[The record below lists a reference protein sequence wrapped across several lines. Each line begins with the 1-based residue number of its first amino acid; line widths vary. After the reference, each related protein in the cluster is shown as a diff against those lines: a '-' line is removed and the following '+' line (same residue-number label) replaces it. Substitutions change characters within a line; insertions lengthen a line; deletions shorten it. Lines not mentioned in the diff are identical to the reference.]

1 MAQFWILLFF
11 IAARASELQSRPRNL
26 RSIVGRLS
34 QLRRTHRCKFLAE
47 LSPRDEEEL
56 QQVTKQ
62 DILDKLFVTSA
73 EMERIQNL
81 PQKVPGDLSTPNPEW
96 IKARQF
102 RLTASTFGAAAG
114 HNRYSTPK
122 QLVERLLRREHIS
135 SPAMDWGNEHERDAE
150 AAYTMRRMSQFE
162 AARRA
167 RLSLRPHSHHNGPFV
182 DTAAS
187 DAADE
192 RLIIEHPG
200 LCIHPEK
207 PWLAAS
213 PDGYIKEI
221 LSPET
226 PHIRGIGEDGEEE
239 ALQTSQLGIVEYKCP
254 SVLYEIGLTTHTHT
268 HTHTHTC
275 ILTRKCKY
283 IRFFYDSYESFIGIC
298 LFFRYSQRERRAAS
312 VAPFYRRMRQPS
324 GIIAPIPP
332 YYFDQIQG
340 TMAVTG
346 REWCDFVVWT
356 PSQTQI
362 TRYYFDADYWNMSL
376 LPALEKFYF
385 NLLLPSLVTKENHGV
400 EEAVRQH
407 CQ

>member
-11 IAARASELQSRPRNL
+11 IAARAAS
-26 RSIVGRLS
+26 LS
-34 QLRRTHRCKFLAE
+34 CDARIDGCHLACKFLAE

-254 SVLYEIGLTTHTHT
+254 
-268 HTHTHTC
+268 
-275 ILTRKCKY
+275 
-283 IRFFYDSYESFIGIC
+283 
-298 LFFRYSQRERRAAS
+298 YSQRERRAAS

-356 PSQTQI
+356 PSQTQLS
-362 TRYYFDADYWNMSL
+362 TYFEDI
-376 LPALEKFYF
+376 K
-385 NLLLPSLVTKENHGV
+385 
-400 EEAVRQH
+400 
-407 CQ
+407 